1 MPISGE
7 IQCKPKT
14 SHQQSIS
21 DFYFISRSYQT
32 VHYVCFNEYFKIERT
47 WKWHLKFS
55 YDYLTLKYKKPH
67 FQLCIHEQNVVLIS
81 TNRILKKNQTK
92 ALKINDIK

>member
-7 IQCKPKT
+7 IQFKPKT

-47 WKWHLKFS
+47 WKMTS
-55 YDYLTLKYKKPH
+55 
-67 FQLCIHEQNVVLIS
+67 
-81 TNRILKKNQTK
+81 
-92 ALKINDIK
+92 